1 MLIQRVWTTKFYFMP
16 MSYDTGVYLNSCDQ
30 KVLNN
35 LWIFPKKKFLG
46 EEFLSCRK
54 VLSHALFGIE
64 KN

>member
-1 MLIQRVWTTKFYFMP
+1 MP